1 MTDRPDIEHT
11 QILSSRELDRAAFS
25 MPAPAPGRY
34 LAVQSGTELVALAL
48 HSGAVTRIG
57 RGLSADV
64 HLDDAS
70 VSRRHARIVER
81 GGRAWLLD
89 DRSMNGTWVNGKRV
103 DAAILSHG
111 DEIVLGRVAL
121 RFVEVV
127 AEGADAA
134 RTREE
139 AAG

>member
-1 MTDRPDIEHT
+1 MNDRPDIEHT
-11 QILSSRELDRAAFS
+11 QILSFRELDRAAFS
-25 MPAPAPGRY
+25 VVTPQPGRY
-34 LAVQSGTELVALAL
+34 LAVRSGPEVVALAL
-48 HSGAVTRIG
+48 RTGGVTRIG

-103 DAAILSHG
+103 DAAILSDG
-111 DEIVLGRVAL
+111 DEILLGRVVL
-121 RFVEVV
+121 RFVEVTG
-127 AEGADAA
+127 EDAA
-134 RTREE
+134 VADGQ

>member
-1 MTDRPDIEHT
+1 
-11 QILSSRELDRAAFS
+11 
-25 MPAPAPGRY
+25 MPAPLPGRY
-34 LAVQSGTELVALAL
+34 LAIQSGPELVALSL
-48 HSGAVTRIG
+48 NPGAVTRIG

-64 HLDDAS
+64 HLDDSS

-121 RFVEVV
+121 RFVEV
-127 AEGADAA
+127 AADGADAA
-134 RTREE
+134 SATDQ